1 VTWKLDYRIADLFII
16 FKKKF
21 MNFKVKTHNA
31 IADTGLT
38 RLQEGNFS
46 VSDAQNDPDAIILRS
61 YKLPVDELN
70 NSLKAV
76 ARAGAGYNNVPV
88 AECSEK
94 GIVVFNTPGANAN
107 AVKEIVLA
115 GLLMSSRGIYAG
127 ANFVNEIDG
136 IDSDDLKAHIEAG
149 KKEFKGRELKGA
161 TLGVIGMGAIGA
173 QVASMGVFL
182 DMNVIGYDPAI
193 TVEAAWKLPNNVKR
207 TDNLKTI
214 FANSDYITLHVP
226 AIEAT
231 KNLIDKPL
239 LSSCKPGL
247 KLINF
252 ARDEIV
258 DSAAV
263 IEALGT
269 NQLGAYVT
277 DFADLNLIKRAK
289 KDGDVI
295 ILPHIGASTRQAEEN
310 CSIMAANQLKDFL
323 ENGNIKNSVNFPE
336 LVEERQSEFRITV
349 ANKNVAG
356 MIGQITTILAEN
368 NLNIIDMVNK
378 SRDEIAYN
386 VIDIDTQPSEKV
398 IEELKSLE
406 NIINVRAI

>member
-1 VTWKLDYRIADLFII
+1 
-16 FKKKF
+16 

-31 IADTGLT
+31 IAESGLNMLT
-38 RLQEGNFS
+38 EASFS
-46 VSDAQNDPDAIILRS
+46 VSEEENDPDAIILRS

-76 ARAGAGYNNVPV
+76 ARAGAGFNNVPV
-88 AECSEK
+88 KECSEK

-127 ANFVNEIDG
+127 ASFVNEIDG
-136 IDSDDLKAHIEAG
+136 IDSKDLKAHIESG

-161 TLGVIGMGAIGA
+161 TLGVVGMGAIGA
-173 QVASMGVFL
+173 QVAGMGVFL
-182 DMNVIGYDPAI
+182 DMEVIGYDPAI
-193 TVEAAWKLPNNVKR
+193 TVEAAWKLPNNVSR

-214 FANSDYITLHVP
+214 FTNSDYVTLHVP

-231 KNLIDKPL
+231 KNLIDHSV
-239 LSSCKPGL
+239 LSECKAGL

-258 DSAAV
+258 DSGA
-263 IEALGT
+263 IIRALESG
-269 NQLGAYVT
+269 QLGSYVT
-277 DFADLNLIKRAK
+277 DFADLDLIKRAK
-289 KDGDVI
+289 EVGDVI

-310 CSIMAANQLKDFL
+310 CSVMAADQLKDFL

-336 LVEERQSEFRITV
+336 LIEERQSDFRLTLS
-349 ANKNVAG
+349 NRNVAG

-368 NLNIIDMVNK
+368 NINIVELINK
-378 SRDEIAYN
+378 SREEIAYN
-386 VIDIDTQPSEKV
+386 VIDLETKPSDKV
-398 IEELKSLE
+398 IEDLEALE
-406 NIINVRAI
+406 NVINVRAI